1 MISKYFNFENDSDII
16 KKKIKEKNDKPKLL
30 SKNKD
35 KQLVMFFYFFF

>member
-35 KQLVMFFYFFF
+35 ITAGDVFLFFF